1 MNEPLDSASEG
12 GDRPW
17 AEVQQMFYDEHKTM
31 DAWAD
36 FLGGG
41 PASERQQSVVRS
53 IIQNSWRRSLQGG
66 IDANG
71 SAAPL
76 YEDREKINDL
86 IRKNADVIAAARP
99 CFAMVS
105 KMVEGTGAMIVLTD
119 GDGVLLEALGDRATL
134 RNATDIHLTVGGMW
148 DECSAGTN
156 GIGTA
161 LATGEPVFV
170 HAAEHF
176 CAGIKGWTC
185 AGAPIRDP
193 LDGSAIGVFDLSGLS
208 AIFRP
213 HNTFFAAAIARE
225 IEQELALRQREERT
239 RLLEAFIASSPG
251 YGSRDGLVIVDRLGR
266 ATYVN
271 NMPTGADGRGEMGPL
286 VAYGEKILDGPLTD
300 LTKAQGSAFP
310 DALLRVCNFRPL
322 RLDGE
327 IRGAALVFPSSPSA
341 ARTSRPVSSSA
352 PRARVADGIVGECE
366 ALRAA
371 VDVARRVARSG
382 PEIAILIEGETGVGK
397 ELFARLVHHESDRRQ
412 KPFVALNCGAI
423 TRELFGS
430 EIFGHVGGAFTGS
443 SKDGK
448 VGVFELADGGV
459 LSLDEISEMPLDI
472 QPFLLRVL
480 EERMVRRIG
489 DTRERPVDVRLIAST
504 NRDLRKDIAAGR
516 FRSDLFYRISMVS
529 IRIPPLRERRDDIPL
544 LVAHYTEKL
553 AVQTGRP
560 LLEFTPDA
568 IDALKAYRWPGNVRE
583 LRNLVSRLCL
593 LASTP
598 LVRLEDLPEDVR
610 GEPLQPCTVVQM
622 ASLRDEVEQAQGLG
636 SAERQMVMDALV
648 AEQGNLSRVA
658 QRLGISRPT
667 LYRKIQLY
675 GIQARRSYS

>member
-1 MNEPLDSASEG
+1 MNRSIRPLPKEAAG
-12 GDRPW
+12 LRP
-17 AEVQQMFYDEHKTM
+17 EVHQMLYDEHKTM

-36 FLGGG
+36 FLGGKS
-41 PASERQQSVVRS
+41 ASERRQSVVRS
-53 IIQNSWRRSLQGG
+53 VIQNSWRRSLEGG

-71 SAAPL
+71 SAAPVHG
-76 YEDREKINDL
+76 DREKIDDL
-86 IRKNADVIAAARP
+86 IRKNADLIAGARP
-99 CFAMVS
+99 CFATVS

-119 GDGVLLEALGDRATL
+119 CDGVLLEALGDKATL
-134 RNATDIHLTVGGMW
+134 RDATDIHLTVGGMW
-148 DECSAGTN
+148 DERSAGTN

-239 RLLEAFIASSPG
+239 RLLEAFIASAPG

-271 NMPTGADGRGEMGPL
+271 NMPAGADGRGEREPL

-300 LTKAQGSAFP
+300 LTKAQGSVFP

-341 ARTSRPVSSSA
+341 ARAARSVASSVRMVTA
-352 PRARVADGIVGECE
+352 PDGIVGECA

-371 VDVARRVARSG
+371 LDVARRVARSG
-382 PEIAILIEGETGVGK
+382 PDIAILIEGETGVGK
-397 ELFARLVHHESDRRQ
+397 ELFARLVHYESDRRQ

-443 SKDGK
+443 SKEGK
-448 VGVFELADGGV
+448 PGVFEVADGGV
-459 LSLDEISEMPLDI
+459 LSLDEIGEMPLDI

-480 EERMVRRIG
+480 EERVVRRIG
-489 DTRERPVDVRLIAST
+489 DTRERAVDVRLIAST
-504 NRDLRKDIAAGR
+504 NCDLRKEVAVGR
-516 FRSDLFYRISMVS
+516 FRSDLFYRISTVS
-529 IRIPPLRERRDDIPL
+529 IHVPPLRERRDDVPL
-544 LVAHYTEKL
+544 LVAYYSVKL
-553 AVQTGRP
+553 AAQTGRP
-560 LLEFTPDA
+560 LLEFTADA
-568 IDALKAYRWPGNVRE
+568 MDALKAYRWPGNVRE

-598 LVRLEDLPEDVR
+598 LVLLEDLPEDVR
-610 GEPLQPCTVVQM
+610 RDPLQLGADGRP
-622 ASLRDEVEQAQGLG
+622 SPRDRPEQAIGLEG
-636 SAERQMVMDALV
+636 AERQMVMEALV
-648 AEQGNLSRVA
+648 AEHGNLSRVA

-675 GIQARRSYS
+675 GIQARRSYT